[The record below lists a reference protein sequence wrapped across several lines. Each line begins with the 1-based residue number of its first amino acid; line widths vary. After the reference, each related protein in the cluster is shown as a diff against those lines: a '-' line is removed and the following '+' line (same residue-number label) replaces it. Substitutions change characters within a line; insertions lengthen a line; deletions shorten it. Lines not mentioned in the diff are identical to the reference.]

1 MYCKKIHLTC
11 ENLIREFAI
20 LDIEKKVDTS
30 IPVTKQLQI
39 RHDLDK
45 SLKNIIDTELS
56 TYHIPPLLYCLSYVR
71 PKGSSQGIHIDGNKD
86 VVIKSA
92 INIPLKGCK
101 NSYQVWYTGKYTTS
115 LVMLSNNVYHEIMWQ
130 EPYIEDFKLEINSPY
145 LLRVDRP
152 HSAQSNQL
160 EDRWVFT
167 MRFCGN
173 PNFEDLV
180 NNV

>member
-11 ENLIREFAI
+11 EHLIKEFAI
-20 LDIEKKVDTS
+20 LDIEKKIDTS
-30 IPVTKQLQI
+30 IPVDRQIQI
-39 RHDLDK
+39 RHELNNQ
-45 SLKNIIDTELS
+45 LKHIIDADLAR
-56 TYHIPPLLYCLSYVR
+56 YNIPPVRYCLSYIR
-71 PKGSSQGIHIDGNKD
+71 PKNSFQGIHIDGNEEGI
-86 VVIKSA
+86 IKSA

-101 NSYQVWYTGKYTTS
+101 NSYQIWYKGKYSTS

-130 EPYIEDFKLEINSPY
+130 EPHTEDFKLEIDSPH
-145 LLRVDRP
+145 LLRVDCP

-167 MRFCGN
+167 MRFHGN

-180 NNV
+180 SNV